1 MVKIEPFAVEQWM
14 DIYETTPGVL
24 NIAETCA
31 ASVSIADLAALA
43 VPTVIDG
50 TTVIPSADPLSALAT
65 TKLTY
70 GAIRG
75 SSTLRKQVAALFDAG
90 KDEKVAPLPA
100 ENVIITQGAIA
111 ANFLSF
117 YTLLGPGDHAIC
129 VYPTYQQLYDVPK
142 SLGAEVSLWILK
154 KENHYVPDVTELE
167 GLVRPNTKLIVI
179 NNPNN
184 PMGIPV
190 PRHLLEEIIRFARQ
204 RGIFILSDEVYL
216 PLAHGGTLAPN
227 PDQDEVGMFGE
238 VGNSSLQA
246 PPPPP
251 PSILTL
257 GYDKAIATGSMSKA
271 FALAGLRLGWVASRD
286 PAIINALLAARDY
299 TTICVSQLDDG
310 MARYAL
316 SDAVRQPLLRRNI
329 ELARRNIRHLA
340 RFVRKW
346 ENKGRVWCDWISPT
360 AGTTAFVRFS
370 TVCDDEVVRPV
381 NDVEFCLEVLRT
393 TQVLMVPGSRCFGHG
408 VRFQG
413 YVRIG
418 YVNETAVLIEAL
430 SKLDRYL
437 ENNLA

>member
-14 DIYETTPGVL
+14 DAYETTPGVL

-31 ASVSIADLAALA
+31 ASLSIADLAALA

-50 TTVIPSADPLSALAT
+50 TTVIQPADPLSALAT
-65 TKLTY
+65 TRLTY

-90 KDEKVAPLPA
+90 KDEEVAPLPA
-100 ENVIITQGAIA
+100 DHVIITQGAIA
-111 ANFLSF
+111 ANFLLF
-117 YTLLGPGDHAIC
+117 YTLIGPGDHVIC

-142 SLGAEVSLWILK
+142 SLGAEVSLWTLR
-154 KENHYVPDVTELE
+154 KEKQYVPDVAELE

-184 PMGIPV
+184 PTGVPI
-190 PRHLLEEIIRFARQ
+190 PRHVLEDMIRFARQ

-216 PLAHGGTLAPN
+216 PLAHGGLAAPN
-227 PDQDEVGMFGE
+227 PDQEDLGMFGE
-238 VGNSSLQA
+238 ARTSTLQA
-246 PPPPP
+246 PPPP

-257 GYDKAIATGSMSKA
+257 GYDKIIATGSMSKA

-286 PAIINALLAARDY
+286 PVMIQQLLAARDY

-316 SDAVRQPLLRRNI
+316 SDAVCPPLLRRNT

-346 ENKGRVWCDWISPT
+346 EEKGRVRCDWIPPT
-360 AGTTAFVRFS
+360 AGTTAFIQFS
-370 TVCDDEVVRPV
+370 TVGDDAVVCPI
-381 NDVEFCLEVLRT
+381 NDVDFCLDVLKA
-393 TQVLMVPGSRCFGHG
+393 TQVLMVPGARCFGHG
-408 VRFQG
+408 EHFQG